1 MQAMVQSGYGSP
13 DQVLRLQ
20 DIDRPVVGDDQ
31 VLVRVRAAAVNWADW
46 ALVRGLPYMLR
57 LGYGLRKPRDGVRGT
72 DVAGQVDAVGAK
84 VTRFRPGDEVLGW
97 CKRALAEYS
106 CAGEKDFVP
115 KPAGLTFEQ
124 AAAVPMA
131 GTVALQAL
139 RDVGKLQPGQQV
151 LINGAS
157 GGIGTFAVQIAK
169 AFGAK
174 VTGVCSTGNLD
185 LVRSIGA
192 DEVIDYTEEDFT
204 ARGERYDLIL
214 DMADK
219 HSLSERRRALTPKG
233 TLIPNSGEGGRWVG
247 SLGRIIKARLLSPFV
262 GERLRP
268 FLSLAKHADL
278 VALCELIESGRLT
291 PVVGTTYPLSEAPAA
306 LNEIGGGHA
315 RGRVVVT
322 P

>member
-139 RDVGKLQPGQQV
+139 RDVGKLQRGQKV
-151 LINGAS
+151 LVNGAS